1 MGGRGKNFAVCPD
14 GTHGKVFD
22 LLSVQMGVDKRQ
34 INCLPSVKN
43 KHTAN
48 QFLPSVF
55 FLPCFFLLHSV
66 NQLFAECSR

>member
-48 QFLPSVF
+48 QFFTECIFFCRVF
-55 FLPCFFLLHSV
+55 FCYT
-66 NQLFAECSR
+66 R